1 MTILIEMEAYPK
13 PQLLI
18 INSWIVWITL
28 FFFASFLISLILVVF
43 GIGEAYFGLLAFIP
57 LLIFSLLHVGLSFK
71 LRCPACTKMVTVQGF
86 TPLHE
91 NARKRKYLNAWS
103 TVVLD
108 ILMKRNFVCMHCGRL
123 YGV

>member
-1 MTILIEMEAYPK
+1 MEMEAYPK

-18 INSWIVWITL
+18 LNSWVVVISW
-28 FFFASFLISLILVVF
+28 FFLCSFLISSLLVVF
-43 GIGEAYFGLLAFIP
+43 GIGEAFFGLLAFIP
-57 LLIFSLLHVGLSFK
+57 FLLFLMLHTALSFK
-71 LRCPACTKMVTVQGF
+71 LRCPACKKMVTVQGLAP
-86 TPLHE
+86 THA

-108 ILMKRNFVCMHCGRL
+108 ILIERKFTCLHCGRL